1 MSRSLRTPYAFL
13 PRVWLLSLALLGAAV
28 WHSTASGQP
37 GQALEPSRV
46 VSLSASG
53 FLDVPQDWLTMS
65 LTTTRDGSDAT
76 VVQNQLKQA
85 LDAALNVAK
94 ATAAPQQLE
103 VRTGSIGLYPRY
115 GSTGKINGWQ
125 GSAEVILEGRDFVR
139 ISTAAGKIQTLT
151 MNNMAFSLSREA
163 RQKLE
168 SDVQALAI
176 ERFKSRAAEVAKGFG
191 FTGYTLREIAISS
204 ADQGGGN
211 GYPRP
216 VAMQSRASV
225 ASDAPVPVEAGK
237 SQVNVTVSGTI
248 QLR

>member
-1 MSRSLRTPYAFL
+1 MSPMQQASPASVSRGLVL
-13 PRVWLLSLALLGAAV
+13 WLALWSAFV
-28 WHSTASGQP
+28 WHPAVHGQSVHP
-37 GQALEPSRV
+37 PEPSRV

-65 LTTTRDGSDAT
+65 LTTTRDGNDAT

-85 LDAALNVAK
+85 LDAALGVAK
-94 ATAAPQQLE
+94 ATAAPQQLD

-115 GSTGKINGWQ
+115 GSTGKISGWQ
-125 GSAEVILEGRDFVR
+125 GSAELILEGRDFVR

-151 MNNMAFSLSREA
+151 MSNMAFSLSREA
-163 RQKLE
+163 RLKLE

-176 ERFKSRAAEVAKGFG
+176 ERFKSRAGEVAKGFG

-204 ADQGGGN
+204 ADQVGGN

-225 ASDAPVPVEAGK
+225 SSDAPVPVEAGK